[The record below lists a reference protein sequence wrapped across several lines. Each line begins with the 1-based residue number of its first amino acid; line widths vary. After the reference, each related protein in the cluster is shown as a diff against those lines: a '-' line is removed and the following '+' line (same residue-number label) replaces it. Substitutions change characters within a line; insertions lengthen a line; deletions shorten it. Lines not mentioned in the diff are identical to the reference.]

1 MNMKR
6 VSVFCGSSSGF
17 DPVYEHHAYELGKAL
32 AMHNITLVYG
42 GARVGLMG
50 RLANGVLE
58 NGGEAIGVIPAFLKD
73 KEIAHHGLTELVVV
87 KSLQER
93 KTLMNDLS
101 DGAIAMPGGF
111 GTLEEFFEML
121 TWGQLSLH
129 HKPVALLNINGYYN
143 SLITFFNEMVSSGFL
158 KPVNRDMVLQDASI
172 ENLLVTM
179 HAYVAPTD
187 TKWIG
192 KLN

>member
-1 MNMKR
+1 MKR
-6 VSVFCGSSSGF
+6 LSVFCGSSSGF
-17 DPVYEHHAYELGKAL
+17 DPLFEEHAYSLGKVL
-32 AMHNITLVYG
+32 AKHNITLVYG

-50 RLANGVLE
+50 KLANGVLE

-87 KSLQER
+87 KTLHER
-93 KTLMNDLS
+93 KTMMNELS

-129 HKPVALLNINGYYN
+129 LKPVALLNINGYYN
-143 SLITFFNEMVSSGFL
+143 SLITFFDEMVSNGFL
-158 KPVNRDMVLQDASI
+158 RQINRDMVLEDSSI
-172 ENLLVTM
+172 ENLLEKM
-179 HAYVAPTD
+179 HAYVAPGD

-192 KLN
+192 KLH